1 MPPASGSGL
10 TGPDH
15 PPRLRAL
22 IDHAADQAPPRAAPD
37 LRRLLRDRLGF
48 ADFRPYQEAVCRAAT
63 AGRDVLLVM
72 PTGAG
77 KSLCYQLPGLA
88 RGGTTLVVSPLIAL
102 MEDQVAKLQAQ
113 GLVAERIH
121 SGRERLASRE
131 VCRMYLQGR
140 LDFLF
145 IAPERLRVPG
155 FPEMLAK
162 RQLALIAVDEAHCIS
177 NWGHDFRTEYRMLGQ
192 RLPAFRP
199 TPVIAMTA
207 TATPLV
213 QDDIA
218 RQLGL
223 ANEARFIHGF
233 RRSNIGVEI
242 VEASVGERAR
252 IVKEALALRTRRPA
266 IVYTPTRKEAEALA
280 EELSSIDTAA
290 AYHAG
295 LSAADREAVQRRF
308 LAGEVSITVATIAFG
323 MGIDKA
329 DIRTVVHTALP
340 GSVESYYQDIGRA
353 GRDGLPSRAILL
365 HSFFDRRTHNF
376 FLDRDYPDPAVIG
389 RLFEALSPDW
399 EARDALF
406 ARLRKDPDLADP
418 EVAGRVLHKLL
429 VHRGAQSDVDRG
441 ESGDLEERV
450 RKGHPAWQ
458 AGYVAQRDHK
468 RAELELMARF
478 AETHGCRMVALVRHF
493 GDQEDSGEACGL
505 CDACAPGK
513 CYVRRF
519 RTATAAEQRAMKEI
533 MDALGERDSY
543 AVGRLFR
550 DLFDGSVVNRDTF
563 EDLLGALVRARLV
576 VLEEDE
582 FDKDGE
588 TIRYERASL
597 GPDAGRPG
605 MSLAS
610 VEIDLADK
618 RSEKK
623 RARGASKGGAGK
635 GGAKRPPPPWIR
647 RGGAKAKKV

>member
-1 MPPASGSGL
+1 MI
-10 TGPDH
+10 H
-15 PPRLRAL
+15 PPEPR
-22 IDHAADQAPPRAAPD
+22 APPRQPD
-37 LRRLLRDRLGF
+37 LRRILHERLGF
-48 ADFRPYQEAVCRAAT
+48 PDFRPYQEAVCRAAT

-102 MEDQVAKLQAQ
+102 MEDQVAKLQGQ
-113 GLVAERIH
+113 GLAAERIH
-121 SGRERLASRE
+121 SGRDRLTSRE
-131 VCRMYLQGR
+131 VCRRYLRGE

-162 RQLALIAVDEAHCIS
+162 RPLALVAVDEAHCIS

-192 RLPAFRP
+192 RLPQLRP

-223 ANEARFIHGF
+223 VEEERFIHGF
-233 RRSNIGVEI
+233 RRKNIGVEV

-252 IVKEALALRTRRPA
+252 IVKDALGLRTRRPA

-280 EELSSIDTAA
+280 EELSSLGTTA

-295 LSAADREAVQRRF
+295 LTAAERETAQRAF
-308 LAGEVSITVATIAFG
+308 LAGEIEITVATIAFG
-323 MGIDKA
+323 MGIDKP
-329 DIRTVVHTALP
+329 DIRTVIHTALP
-340 GSVESYYQDIGRA
+340 GSVESYYQEIGRA

-376 FLDRDYPDPAVIG
+376 FLDRDYPEPAVLA
-389 RLFEALSPDW
+389 RLYDALSPDF
-399 EARDALF
+399 EPKDDLLARV
-406 ARLRKDPDLADP
+406 RKDPDLSEP
-418 EVAGRVLHKLL
+418 EA
-429 VHRGAQSDVDRG
+429 VDRMLQKLYVHHG
-441 ESGDLEERV
+441 ASGDFDDRV
-450 RKGHPAWQ
+450 RRGHPAWKPS
-458 AGYVAQRDHK
+458 YVAQRDHK
-468 RAELELMARF
+468 RAEIELMSRF

-493 GDQEDSGEACGL
+493 GDQEDSGDPCGL

-519 RTATAAEQRAMKEI
+519 RTPTPAEQRAMQQI
-533 MDALGERDSY
+533 LDALGERDSY
-543 AVGRLFR
+543 AVGRLYR
-550 DLFDGSVVNRDTF
+550 DLFDGTALDRDAF
-563 EDLLGALVRARLV
+563 EGLLGALVRARLV
-576 VLEEDE
+576 ELEQDE
-582 FDKDGE
+582 FEKDGE

-597 GPDAGRPG
+597 GPEAGHNG
-605 MSLAS
+605 ALAG
-610 VEIDLADK
+610 VEIDLANA

-623 RARGASKGGAGK
+623 RASRGAGK
-635 GGAKRPPPPWIR
+635 GAPTGGKRRAPPPWVR
-647 RGGAKAKKV
+647 RAKGASSAKK

>member
-1 MPPASGSGL
+1 LIEPAP
-10 TGPDH
+10 T
-15 PPRLRAL
+15 
-22 IDHAADQAPPRAAPD
+22 AAPAKPPD
-37 LRRLLRDRLGF
+37 LRRILRERLGF
-48 ADFRPYQEAVCRAAT
+48 PDFRPYQEAVCRAAT

-102 MEDQVAKLQAQ
+102 MEDQVAKLKGQ
-113 GLVAERIH
+113 GLAAERIH
-121 SGRERLASRE
+121 SGRDRLTSRE
-131 VCRMYLQGR
+131 VCRQYLRGE

-162 RQLALIAVDEAHCIS
+162 RRLSLIAVDEAHCIS

-192 RLPAFRP
+192 RLPQLRP

-213 QDDIA
+213 QDDIV

-223 ANEARFIHGF
+223 VTEERFIHGF
-233 RRSNIGVEI
+233 RRSNIGVEV

-252 IVKEALALRTRRPA
+252 IVKDALALRTRRPA

-280 EELSSIDTAA
+280 EELSSIGTTA

-295 LSAADREAVQRRF
+295 LSAADRETVQRAF
-308 LAGEVSITVATIAFG
+308 LAGEIQITVATIAFG

-340 GSVESYYQDIGRA
+340 GSVESYYQEIGRA

-365 HSFFDRRTHNF
+365 HSYYDRRTHNF
-376 FLDRDYPDPAVIG
+376 FLDRDYPEPAVLA
-389 RLFEALSPDW
+389 RLADALSPDF
-399 EARDALF
+399 EPRDDLF
-406 ARLRKDPDLADP
+406 ARVRKDPDLSDP
-418 EVAGRVLHKLL
+418 ETFDRMLQKLFVHHGATDDFEDRVK
-429 VHRGAQSDVDRG
+429 
-441 ESGDLEERV
+441 
-450 RKGHPAWQ
+450 KGHPAWKPS
-458 AGYVAQRDHK
+458 YVAQRDHK
-468 RAELELMARF
+468 RAEVELMSRF
-478 AETHGCRMVALVRHF
+478 AECHGCRMVALVRHF

-505 CDACAPGK
+505 CDACAPTK

-519 RTATAAEQRAMKEI
+519 RIPTPTEQRAMQQI
-533 MDALGERDSY
+533 LDALGERDSY
-543 AVGRLFR
+543 AVGRLYR
-550 DLFDGSVVNRDTF
+550 DLFEGTPVDRDAF
-563 EDLLGALVRARLV
+563 EGLLGALVRARFV
-576 VLEEDE
+576 ELEQDE
-582 FDKDGE
+582 FEKDGE

-597 GPDAGRPG
+597 GPEAGRRG
-605 MSLAS
+605 ASLEG
-610 VEIDLADK
+610 VEIDLANA

-623 RARGASKGGAGK
+623 RSSRGASKGAASGGK
-635 GGAKRPPPPWIR
+635 GAASGGKRRAPPPWVR
-647 RGGAKAKKV
+647 RAKGASPAKK

>member
-1 MPPASGSGL
+1 MIDPVPSPA
-10 TGPDH
+10 PQR
-15 PPRLRAL
+15 P
-22 IDHAADQAPPRAAPD
+22 APD
-37 LRRLLRDRLGF
+37 LRRILRDKLGF

-102 MEDQVAKLQAQ
+102 MEDQVAKLKAQ
-113 GLVAERIH
+113 GLSAERIH

-131 VCRMYLQGR
+131 VCRQYLQGK

-162 RQLALIAVDEAHCIS
+162 RQLSLIAVDEAHCIS

-218 RQLGL
+218 RQLALSG
-223 ANEARFIHGF
+223 EARFIHGF
-233 RRSNIGVEI
+233 RRTNIGVEV

-280 EELSSIDTAA
+280 EELASIDSAA

-295 LSAADREAVQRRF
+295 LSAAEREAVQRRF
-308 LAGEVSITVATIAFG
+308 LAGEISITVATIAFG

-329 DIRTVVHTALP
+329 DIRTVIHTALP
-340 GSVESYYQDIGRA
+340 GSVESYYQEIGRA

-376 FLDRDYPDPAVIG
+376 FLDRDYPEPALIQ
-389 RLFEALSPDW
+389 RLFDALAPEW
-399 EARDALF
+399 EARATLS
-406 ARLRKDPDLADP
+406 ARVRKDPDLSDP
-418 EVAGRVLHKLL
+418 EVFDRVLQKL
-429 VHRGAQSDVDRG
+429 VIHRGAASDVDRG
-441 ESGDLEERV
+441 ESGDFEERV
-450 RKGHPAWQ
+450 RKGHPGWKVP
-458 AGYVAQRDHK
+458 YVAQRDHK
-468 RAELELMARF
+468 RAELELMGRF

-519 RTATAAEQRAMKEI
+519 RTATTTEQRVMQQI
-533 MDALGERDSY
+533 LDAIGERDSY

-550 DLFDGSVVNRDTF
+550 DLFDGSALSRDEF

-582 FDKDGE
+582 FEKDGE

-597 GPDAGRPG
+597 GPEAGRRG
-605 MSLAS
+605 TSLSS

-618 RSEKK
+618 RSERK
-623 RARGASKGGAGK
+623 RARGGRGAGK
-635 GGAKRPPPPWIR
+635 PPPPWVR
-647 RGGAKAKKV
+647 RGGARAPGAAKK

>member
-1 MPPASGSGL
+1 MIDPAPTAAPEPP
-10 TGPDH
+10 PN
-15 PPRLRAL
+15 
-22 IDHAADQAPPRAAPD
+22 APD
-37 LRRLLRDRLGF
+37 LRGILRDRLGF

-102 MEDQVAKLQAQ
+102 MEDQVAKLKAR
-113 GLVAERIH
+113 GLAAERIH
-121 SGRERLASRE
+121 SGRDRLASRE
-131 VCRMYLQGR
+131 VCRLYLQGR

-162 RQLALIAVDEAHCIS
+162 RRLSLIAVDEAHCIS

-218 RQLGL
+218 RQLAL
-223 ANEARFIHGF
+223 REEERFIHGF
-233 RRSNIGVEI
+233 RRSNIGVEV

-252 IVKEALALRTRRPA
+252 IVKEALSLRPRRPA
-266 IVYTPTRKEAEALA
+266 IVYTPTRKEAESLA
-280 EELSSIDTAA
+280 EELSSIDSTA

-295 LSAADREAVQRRF
+295 LSASDREAVQRRF
-308 LAGEVSITVATIAFG
+308 LAGEISITVATIAFG

-329 DIRTVVHTALP
+329 DIRTVIHTALP
-340 GSVESYYQDIGRA
+340 GSVEAYYQEIGRA

-365 HSFFDRRTHNF
+365 HSFHDRRTHNF
-376 FLDRDYPDPAVIG
+376 FLDRDYPDPAVID
-389 RLFEALSPDW
+389 RLFKALTPEW
-399 EARDALF
+399 ERRADLAARV
-406 ARLRKDPDLADP
+406 RKDPDLSDP
-418 EVAGRVLHKLL
+418 EVFDRVLHKL
-429 VHRGAQSDVDRG
+429 VIHRGAASDVDRD
-441 ESGDLEERV
+441 EAGDFEERV
-450 RKGHPAWQ
+450 RAGHPGWMAP
-458 AGYVAQRDHK
+458 YVAQRDHK

-478 AETHGCRMVALVRHF
+478 AEGHGCRMVALVRHF
-493 GDQEDSGEACGL
+493 GDQEDSGEECGL

-513 CYVRRF
+513 CYVRKF
-519 RTATAAEQRAMKEI
+519 RTANAAEQRAMQEI
-533 MDALGERDSY
+533 LDALGERYSY
-543 AVGRLFR
+543 AVGRMYR
-550 DLFDGSVVNRDTF
+550 DLFEGTALDRDGF

-576 VLEEDE
+576 VLEQDE
-582 FDKDGE
+582 FEKDGE
-588 TIRYERASL
+588 TIRFERASL

-605 MSLAS
+605 VSLAS
-610 VEIDLADK
+610 VEIALADK

-623 RARGASKGGAGK
+623 RARRSADGAKGGAK
-635 GGAKRPPPPWIR
+635 GGAKRGPPPWVR
-647 RGGAKAKKV
+647 RARAAAGGKK

>member
-1 MPPASGSGL
+1 
-10 TGPDH
+10 
-15 PPRLRAL
+15 L
-22 IDHAADQAPPRAAPD
+22 IDPAPEPKPPEAY
-37 LRRLLRDRLGF
+37 LRRILREKLGF
-48 ADFRPYQEAVCRAAT
+48 EDFRPYQEAVCRAAS

-102 MEDQVAKLQAQ
+102 MEDQVAKLKAQ
-113 GLVAERIH
+113 GLSAERIH
-121 SGRERLASRE
+121 SGRDRLASRE
-131 VCRMYLQGR
+131 VCRQYLQGK

-162 RQLALIAVDEAHCIS
+162 RPLSLIAVDEAHCIS

-192 RLPAFRP
+192 RLPALRP
-199 TPVIAMTA
+199 APVIAMTA

-213 QDDIA
+213 QDDIV

-223 ANEARFIHGF
+223 REGERFIHGF
-233 RRSNIGVEI
+233 RRSNIGVEV
-242 VEASVGERAR
+242 VEASVGERPR

-280 EELSSIDTAA
+280 EELRSIDSSA

-295 LSAADREAVQRRF
+295 LSAADRDDVQRRF
-308 LAGEVSITVATIAFG
+308 LAGEISITVATIAFG

-329 DIRTVVHTALP
+329 DIRTVIHTALP
-340 GSVESYYQDIGRA
+340 GSVEAYYQEIGRA

-365 HSFFDRRTHNF
+365 HSYFDRRTHNF
-376 FLDRDYPDPAVIG
+376 FLDRDYPEPAVIE
-389 RLFEALSPDW
+389 RLFEALPPSFEPRS
-399 EARDALF
+399 EVLARV
-406 ARLRKDPDLADP
+406 RRDPELSDP
-418 EVAGRVLHKLL
+418 EVFDRVLHKLL
-429 VHRGAQSDVDRG
+429 IHRGAQSDVDRDEGG
-441 ESGDLEERV
+441 ELLERV
-450 RKGHPAWQ
+450 RKGHPGWKP
-458 AGYVAQRDHK
+458 GYVAQRDHK

-478 AETHGCRMVALVRHF
+478 AEGHGCRMVALVRHF
-493 GDQEDSGEACGL
+493 GDQEDSGLACGL

-513 CYVRRF
+513 CYVRKF
-519 RTATAAEQRAMKEI
+519 RAATPAEQRVMSDILE
-533 MDALGERDSY
+533 ALGERDSY
-543 AVGRLFR
+543 AVGRLYR
-550 DLFDGSVVNRDTF
+550 DLFEGSALSRDEF

-582 FDKDGE
+582 FEKDGE

-597 GPDAGRPG
+597 GPDAGRRG
-605 MSLAS
+605 TSLAN

-623 RARGASKGGAGK
+623 RARRSSGGAGGGATKGGARR
-635 GGAKRPPPPWIR
+635 APPPWVR
-647 RGGAKAKKV
+647 RGGAKTTGTAKK

>member
-1 MPPASGSGL
+1 M
-10 TGPDH
+10 
-15 PPRLRAL
+15 
-22 IDHAADQAPPRAAPD
+22 PD
-37 LRRLLRDRLGF
+37 LRRILRERLGF

-102 MEDQVAKLQAQ
+102 MEDQVAKLKAQ
-113 GLVAERIH
+113 GLAAERIH
-121 SGRERLASRE
+121 SGRDRLASRE
-131 VCRMYLQGR
+131 VCRLYLAGK

-162 RQLALIAVDEAHCIS
+162 RRLSLIAVDEAHCIS

-218 RQLGL
+218 RQLALSG
-223 ANEARFIHGF
+223 EERFIHGF
-233 RRSNIGVEI
+233 RRSNIGVEV
-242 VEASVGERAR
+242 VEAAVGERAR

-280 EELSSIDTAA
+280 EELASIDTAA

-295 LSAADREAVQRRF
+295 LLAAEREAVQKRF

-329 DIRTVVHTALP
+329 DIRTVIHTALP
-340 GSVESYYQDIGRA
+340 GSVESYYQEIGRA

-376 FLDRDYPDPAVIG
+376 FLDRDYPDPAVIQ
-389 RLFEALSPDW
+389 RLFEAMAPEW
-399 EARDALF
+399 ERRADLF
-406 ARLRKDPDLADP
+406 ARVRKDPDLSDP
-418 EVAGRVLHKLL
+418 EVFDRVLQKLF
-429 VHRGAQSDVDRG
+429 VHRGAASDMDRDEAG
-441 ESGDLEERV
+441 ELEERI
-450 RKGHPAWQ
+450 RRGHPGWKPA
-458 AGYVAQRDHK
+458 YVAQRDHK

-478 AETHGCRMVALVRHF
+478 AEGHGCRMVALVRHF

-519 RTATAAEQRAMKEI
+519 RTTTAAEQRAMKQI
-533 MDALGERDSY
+533 MDALGERYSY
-543 AVGRLFR
+543 AVGRLYR
-550 DLFDGSVVNRDTF
+550 DLFEGSAIDRDAF

-582 FDKDGE
+582 FEKDGE

-623 RARGASKGGAGK
+623 RARSSGK
-635 GGAKRPPPPWIR
+635 GGAVKSGGKRAPPPWVR
-647 RGGAKAKKV
+647 RAGKTAGGAKK

>member
-1 MPPASGSGL
+1 MIDPAPAAAS
-10 TGPDH
+10 
-15 PPRLRAL
+15 PR
-22 IDHAADQAPPRAAPD
+22 PPD
-37 LRRLLRDRLGF
+37 LRRILRERLGF

-102 MEDQVAKLQAQ
+102 MEDQVAKLKGQ
-113 GLVAERIH
+113 GLAAERIH
-121 SGRERLASRE
+121 SGRDRMASRE
-131 VCRMYLQGR
+131 VCRLYLRGE

-162 RQLALIAVDEAHCIS
+162 RTLSLIAVDEAHCIS

-192 RLPAFRP
+192 RLPQLRP

-223 ANEARFIHGF
+223 VTEDRFIHGF
-233 RRSNIGVEI
+233 RRSNIGVEV

-252 IVKEALALRTRRPA
+252 IVKEALAMSTRRPA
-266 IVYTPTRKEAEALA
+266 IVYTPTRKETEALA
-280 EELSSIDTAA
+280 AELSSIGTTA

-295 LSAADREAVQRRF
+295 LSSADREAAQRAF
-308 LAGEVSITVATIAFG
+308 LAGEIQITVATIAFG

-340 GSVESYYQDIGRA
+340 GSVESYYQEIGRA

-365 HSFFDRRTHNF
+365 HSFHDRRTHNF
-376 FLDRDYPDPAVIG
+376 FLDRDYPEPAVVS
-389 RLFEALSPDW
+389 RLFDALSIEPEPKED
-399 EARDALF
+399 LF
-406 ARLRKDPDLADP
+406 ARVRKDPELSDP
-418 EVAGRVLHKLL
+418 EVVDRLLHKLF
-429 VHRGAQSDVDRG
+429 VHRGAQGDFDDRV
-441 ESGDLEERV
+441 S
-450 RKGHPAWQ
+450 KGHPAWRTT
-458 AGYVAQRDHK
+458 YVAQRDHK
-468 RAELELMARF
+468 RAEVELMARF
-478 AETHGCRMVALVRHF
+478 AEGHGCRMVALVRHF

-519 RTATAAEQRAMKEI
+519 RTPSPTEQRAMQQI
-533 MDALGERDSY
+533 LDALGERDSY

-550 DLFDGSVVNRDTF
+550 DLFDGTAVDRDAF
-563 EDLLGALVRARLV
+563 EVLLGALVRARFV
-576 VLEEDE
+576 VLEQDE
-582 FDKDGE
+582 FEKDGE

-597 GPDAGRPG
+597 GPNAGRRG
-605 MSLAS
+605 LSLDG
-610 VEIDLADK
+610 VEIDLVDR
-618 RSEKK
+618 RSERK
-623 RARGASKGGAGK
+623 RGSRGGGKGAGAATAP
-635 GGAKRPPPPWIR
+635 GGKRRAPPPWVVKR
-647 RGGAKAKKV
+647 GAKGAFAAKK